1 MLLPL
6 TSNELAHYGVKGMKW
21 GVRKKTRSASRQSI
35 SEMSNQEL
43 QDLITRGN
51 LEKQYRSL
59 YQPKKMPSRM
69 ASKYRDKFEEKLTN
83 AAAQMSLNALLA
95 VSDYGMSQLKNPD
108 SVAFTKHGEKIY
120 NVYKNHI
127 RR

>member
-6 TSNELAHYGVKGMKW
+6 TSNELAHFGVKGMKW
-21 GVRKKTRSASRQSI
+21 GVRKKTTRKPRKSI
-35 SEMSNQEL
+35 SEMSNEEL
-43 QDLITRGN
+43 QEAITRGN
-51 LEKQYRSL
+51 LERQYMGL
-59 YQPKKMPSRM
+59 QPKSKPSRL

-83 AAAQMSLNALLA
+83 AAAQMSLNAVMA
-95 VSDYGMSQLKNPD
+95 SSDFAMSQLKTPG
-108 SVAFTKHGEKIY
+108 SRVYTKHGEKIY

>member
-1 MLLPL
+1 MLPL
-6 TSNELAHYGVKGMKW
+6 TSNELAHFGVKGMRW
-21 GVRKKTRSASRQSI
+21 GVRKKANRKPQKSV

-43 QDLITRGN
+43 QDHITRAN
-51 LEKQYRSL
+51 LERQYAGL
-59 YQPKKMPSRM
+59 KPKSAYSRL

-83 AAAQMSLNALLA
+83 AAAQMSLNA
-95 VSDYGMSQLKNPD
+95 VMSTGDFAMSMLKNPN
-108 SVAFTKHGEKIY
+108 SRAFTKHGEMIY